1 MKKKQFALWTFP
13 LLAAAVAASLPGVA
27 SASNFQLTEQSVTS
41 LGRAH
46 SGGAAAAEDA
56 TSIWYNPA
64 GLSLLNDSEFIAG
77 ASVIRFGADFTK
89 TSATD
94 ASGQPLSG
102 GEGGSVGKLGAVPI
116 IYYSTPINDKL
127 TFGIGLGVPFGLA
140 TSYHADSIFRYQAIY
155 TAVTVLNLNPT
166 LAYKFTDHFSGGFG
180 LDIQSMD
187 VKLTNA
193 VDYGAI
199 CFGKVNPSTCT
210 AMNLTPQGHDGFFE
224 ADAKDSSSLGYNFGL
239 LWNYDTYRI
248 GFSYRSKVKHSLS
261 GNATFTNV
269 PSLFSAQGLFANQG
283 ISSDFTTPQMASLS
297 GMYKLNDQWSL
308 YGDWSYTGWS
318 SFDRLTINFASYD
331 PTTQSGQPPSTVD
344 EGLSNVNRFSFG
356 TDYKY
361 SDSWTF
367 RAGVALDK
375 SPVPNPTAASNTT
388 ANDTNAS
395 RSARLP
401 DADRKWLAFG
411 ATWRVSD
418 HSQWDIGY
426 AHLFINGH
434 IPFNQVNAGGGD
446 HIVGQY
452 NADADIL
459 GVSYRYRF

>member
-1 MKKKQFALWTFP
+1 MNKKQFALWSFP
-13 LLAAAVAASLPGVA
+13 LLTAAVAASLPGVA

-64 GLSLLNDSEFIAG
+64 GLTRLNDAEFIAG

-94 ASGQPLSG
+94 AVGQPLSG

-116 IYYSTPINDKL
+116 IYYSTPINDKMS
-127 TFGIGLGVPFGLA
+127 FGIGLGVPFGLA
-140 TSYHADSIFRYQAIY
+140 TSYNADSIFRYQAIY

-180 LDIQSMD
+180 LDLQNMD
-187 VKLTNA
+187 VKLTNDI
-193 VDYGAI
+193 DYGAV
-199 CFGKVNPSTCT
+199 CFGEVNPTACT
-210 AMNLTPQGHDGFFE
+210 AMNLTPQNHDGFFQAE
-224 ADAKDSSSLGYNFGL
+224 ASDHMKLGYNFGL
-239 LWNYDTYRI
+239 LWDYDTYRI

-261 GNATFTNV
+261 GNATFTNA
-269 PSLFSAQGLFANQG
+269 PSIFYNAGLFHNQG
-283 ISSDFTTPQMASLS
+283 ISADFTTPQMASLS
-297 GMYKLNDQWSL
+297 GMLKLNDQWSL

-318 SFDRLTINFASYD
+318 SFDKLTINFATYN
-331 PTTQSGQPPSTVD
+331 PATNGGQPPSTVQ

-356 TDYKY
+356 TDFRY

-388 ANDTNAS
+388 PNDTNAS
-395 RSARLP
+395 RTARLP
-401 DADRKWLAFG
+401 DADRKWLALG

-418 HSQWDIGY
+418 HSQWDVGY

-434 IPFNQVNAGGGD
+434 IPFNQVNAAGGD